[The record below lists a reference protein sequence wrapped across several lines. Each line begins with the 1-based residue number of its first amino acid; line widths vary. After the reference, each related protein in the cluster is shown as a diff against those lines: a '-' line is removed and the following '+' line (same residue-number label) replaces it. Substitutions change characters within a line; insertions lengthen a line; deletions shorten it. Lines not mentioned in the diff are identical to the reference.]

1 MATRWA
7 ANPFGCGPDLLHGSA
22 WWLCACVYG
31 IEFGVAPFRA
41 LTRRRQTR
49 TGLHPP
55 APSHVIS
62 ARSPYDLHTISIR
75 SPYDRHTIAI
85 RSHLMSSDGIRSPP
99 VTPSPLDPLP
109 TQSTP
114 PNVVRSPTATSCS
127 CGSAMVRTDRIGSS
141 PVRCHTGCVRSADP
155 THCAG
160 RKRRGLGSCSSV
172 LSAPSPPPV
181 APHEHNSSTVPA
193 VGGSAGSPPPAWHQR
208 VAEWYARQS
217 AGVRLPPIRAGSA
230 AQSPHALLN
239 ASRPR
244 RSPPRHDAPR
254 ERLYGF
260 VHSPAVNTSKS

>member
-1 MATRWA
+1 VCIWNR
-7 ANPFGCGPDLLHGSA
+7 
-22 WWLCACVYG
+22 
-31 IEFGVAPFRA
+31 I
-41 LTRRRQTR
+41 RRRAFPR
-49 TGLHPP
+49 PHPP
-55 APSHVIS
+55 KTDQDRTPPTRPIACDLRTIS
-62 ARSPYDLHTISIR
+62 IRSPYDLHTIAIR
-75 SPYDRHTIAI
+75 SPYDRHTISSNVI
-85 RSHLMSSDGIRSPP
+85 RWHPISTCDAFPTRPTSNPKHPSKCRQVSNGNQLQLWQCNGQDGQNWVLTGALSHGLRAQRRPDALRRPQAP
-99 VTPSPLDPLP
+99 W
-109 TQSTP
+109 
-114 PNVVRSPTATSCS
+114 
-127 CGSAMVRTDRIGSS
+127 IGKLLE
-141 PVRCHTGCVRSADP
+141 RAQRAQ
-155 THCAG
+155 
-160 RKRRGLGSCSSV
+160 
-172 LSAPSPPPV
+172 PPPV